1 MHTKRLRN
9 TKQDIEAAGKMI
21 ASGGIVAIPTE
32 TVYGLGANALNPTAV
47 KNIFLAKGRPQDNPL
62 IVHISRP
69 EQIVPLVQT
78 VSQPAQKLMD
88 VFWPGPLTIILPKT
102 EQVPVETSGGLDT
115 VAVRLPEHP
124 VARAVIEAA
133 GVPVAAP
140 SANTSGLPSP
150 TTAQRV
156 IEDMDGKIDAVLDG
170 GACRVGVESTV
181 VSLAAPV
188 PRLLR
193 PGGVT
198 LEQLE
203 AVLGHVEVDP
213 AVFARLEEGEKAA
226 SPGMKYKHYS
236 PRAEV
241 VIIKS
246 SFPAYKQYVEDAAA
260 TEERIYALCFTGEE
274 KQLSVPAFPYGAEHD
289 EAEQAR
295 LLFDA
300 LRKLDDAGAKKVYAR
315 CPGRAGVGMAVYNRL
330 IRAAAYQVVDL
341 DARFILGLTGP
352 TGAGKSYVANQLQ
365 QLGFYVVDADRIAR
379 SLTQKGSPLLPQLE
393 RTFGKGIL
401 LDGVLDRKEL
411 ARRAFQD
418 ETHQKMLNE
427 IIHPAVIQRAK
438 EEIEDFSKKGY
449 TKFVLDVP
457 LLFESGMDT
466 MCHQTVSVLADEAI
480 RKRRILS
487 RDGLT
492 ETQARQ
498 RLQIQ
503 KPDSFYQTRSD
514 KVLWNVEEEGKDRL
528 LHEIKQIVTF
538 K

>member
-32 TVYGLGANALNPTAV
+32 TVYGLGANALNPAAV

-274 KQLSVPAFPYGAEHD
+274 KQLTVPAFSYGAEHD

>member
-1 MHTKRLRN
+1 
-9 TKQDIEAAGKMI
+9 MI